1 MDTKVD
7 DLYKKAIDYI
17 LEQNLFADTENNIYN
32 KWVSTLNKKETERID
47 FEFAVNIVKYIE
59 DMKELL
65 SSQYNKSIKECFLWE
80 E

>member
-17 LEQNLFADTENNIYN
+17 LKQNLFADTENNIYN
-32 KWVSTLNKKETERID
+32 KWVSTLNKKEAEQID

-65 SSQYNKSIKECFLWE
+65 CSQYNKSIKECFLWE